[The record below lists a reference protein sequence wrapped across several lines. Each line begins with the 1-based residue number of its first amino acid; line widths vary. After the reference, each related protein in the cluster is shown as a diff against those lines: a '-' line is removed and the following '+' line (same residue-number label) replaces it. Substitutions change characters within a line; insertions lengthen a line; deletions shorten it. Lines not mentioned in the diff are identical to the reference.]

1 MIFEDIFVHGFIL
14 TPYSIACLPDPRPM
28 LINRFTLQLDEIK
41 AAYAAEPNPSLEVRL
56 ERIGRIEQMI
66 AANEE
71 KICKVLA
78 ADFATRHSIESRLL
92 EFQMIYQSCKQVRQ
106 HLKEWMKPQ
115 LVPTP
120 GFLGSSHAWT
130 QMQSMGVVGIMSP
143 WNYPVQLALVPA
155 IAAFAAGN
163 RVWLK
168 PSERSSRTS
177 GFLAILI
184 QEYFHPSEFSVT
196 VGGPEIA
203 ESFAALPF
211 DHLFFTGSGEIGK
224 KVMRAAADH
233 LTPVTLELGGK
244 SPAIVDSSANLK
256 EAAASIIYGKLVNGG
271 QTCIAP
277 DYALVHASDC
287 EIFIRELQNA
297 AQKQFSNPEEFTGA
311 IDEHQL
317 ARWHQLVQ
325 DAVGRGAQ
333 VVSLINSDAHGPLP
347 FTPVALLN
355 VSEDALIMKE
365 EVFGPILPI
374 LSINDI
380 SSTIRYINERPKP
393 LALYWFGKNKEVMQ
407 RILNETR
414 SGGIT
419 INDTLLHAA
428 LEDLPFGGVGASGMG
443 SYHGKVGFETFSH
456 RKSVLEVRGF
466 FGLRFLRGTQLARPP
481 YSKGVERL
489 LRWLR

>member
-1 MIFEDIFVHGFIL
+1 M
-14 TPYSIACLPDPRPM
+14 S
-28 LINRFTLQLDEIK
+28 INRFTLQLDEIK
-41 AAYAAEPNPSLEVRL
+41 AAYAAEPNPTLEVRL

-78 ADFATRHSIESRLL
+78 ADFGTRHPIETRLL
-92 EFQMIYQSCKQVRQ
+92 EFQMIYQTCKHVRK

-120 GFLGSSHAWT
+120 GFLGSSHAWIE
-130 QMQSMGVVGIMSP
+130 MQSMGVVGIMSP

-177 GFLAILI
+177 GFLATLV
-184 QEYFHPSEFSVT
+184 QEYFHPSEFCVSI
-196 VGGPEIA
+196 GGAELA

-211 DHLFFTGSGEIGK
+211 DHLFFTGSADVGK

-244 SPAIVDSSANLK
+244 SPVIVDPSANLK
-256 EAAASIIYGKLVNGG
+256 DAAASIVYGKLVNGG

-277 DYALVHASDC
+277 DYALIHASDC
-287 EIFIRELQNA
+287 DEFVQELRNA
-297 AQKQFSNPEEFTGA
+297 AQKQFANPEEFTAA

-317 ARWHQLVQ
+317 TRWHQLVQ
-325 DAVGRGAQ
+325 DAVDRGAQ
-333 VVSLINSDAHGPLP
+333 VISLIPSIEN
-347 FTPVALLN
+347 TPHSFRPIALLN
-355 VSEDALIMKE
+355 VSEDALIMQE

-374 LSINDI
+374 VAINDT
-380 SSTIRYINERPKP
+380 SSIIRYINARPIP
-393 LALYWFGKNKEVMQ
+393 LALYWFGKNKEVMK

-414 SGGIT
+414 SGGVT
-419 INDTLLHAA
+419 INDTLLHAGV
-428 LEDLPFGGVGASGMG
+428 EDLPFGGIGASGMG
-443 SYHGKVGFETFSH
+443 AYHGKAGFETFSH

-466 FGLRFLRGTQLARPP
+466 FGFNFLSGTKLARPP
-481 YSKGVERL
+481 YGQSVERL

>member
-1 MIFEDIFVHGFIL
+1 M
-14 TPYSIACLPDPRPM
+14 S
-28 LINRFTLQLDEIK
+28 INRFTLQLDEIK

-78 ADFATRHSIESRLL
+78 ADFGTRHSIESRLL
-92 EFQMIYQSCKQVRQ
+92 EFQMIYQACKHVRK

-115 LVPTP
+115 LVQTP

-177 GFLAILI
+177 GFLATLI
-184 QEYFHPSEFSVT
+184 QEYFHPSEFCVT
-196 VGGPEIA
+196 IGGTDVA

-211 DHLFFTGSGEIGK
+211 NHLFFTGSGEIGK

-233 LTPVTLELGGK
+233 LTPITLELGGK
-244 SPAIVDSSANLK
+244 SPAIVDSSAKLK
-256 EAAASIIYGKLVNGG
+256 DAAASIVYGKLVNGG

-277 DYALVHASDC
+277 DYAIVHASAC
-287 EIFIRELQNA
+287 EAFVQELQKA
-297 AQKQFSNPEEFTGA
+297 AREQFSNPEEFTGA
-311 IDEHQL
+311 IDALQL
-317 ARWHQLVQ
+317 ARWSQLVE
-325 DAVGRGAQ
+325 DAISRGAQ
-333 VVSLINSDAHGPLP
+333 AIPLLSAASNTALP

-355 VSEDALIMKE
+355 VSEDALIMQE

-374 LSINDI
+374 LAINDVD
-380 SSTIRYINERPKP
+380 SVIRYINERPIP
-393 LALYWFGKNKEVMQ
+393 LALYWFGKNKEVMK
-407 RILNETR
+407 RVLNETR

-428 LEDLPFGGVGASGMG
+428 VEDLPFGGVGASGIG
-443 SYHGKVGFETFSH
+443 AYHGKAGFEAFSH
-456 RKSVLEVRGF
+456 RKSVLEVRGPL
-466 FGLRFLRGTQLARPP
+466 GLNFLRGTKLARPP
-481 YSKGVERL
+481 YGKGVERL
-489 LRWLR
+489 LRWLK

>member
-1 MIFEDIFVHGFIL
+1 M
-14 TPYSIACLPDPRPM
+14 S
-28 LINRFTLQLDEIK
+28 INRFTLQLDEIK
-41 AAYAAEPNPSLEVRL
+41 AAYAAEPNPTLEVRL

-71 KICKVLA
+71 KICKVLT
-78 ADFATRHSIESRLL
+78 ADFVTRHSIESRLL
-92 EFQMIYQSCKQVRQ
+92 EFQMIYQACKHVRK

-130 QMQSMGVVGIMSP
+130 EMQSKGVVGIMSP

-177 GFLAILI
+177 GFLATLI
-184 QEYFHPSEFSVT
+184 QEYFHPSEFCVSI
-196 VGGPEIA
+196 GGPELA

-211 DHLFFTGSGEIGK
+211 DHLFFTGSGDIGK

-244 SPAIVDSSANLK
+244 SPAIVDPTTKLK
-256 EAAASIIYGKLVNGG
+256 DAAVSIIYGKLVNGG

-277 DYALVHASDC
+277 DYAVVHASDC
-287 EIFIRELQNA
+287 DEFVQELQNS

-325 DAVGRGAQ
+325 DAVDRGARAIP
-333 VVSLINSDAHGPLP
+333 LISSPDKTALP

-355 VSEDALIMKE
+355 VSEDALIMQE

-374 LSINDI
+374 VAINDI
-380 SSTIRYINERPKP
+380 DSIIRYINERPIP
-393 LALYWFGKNKEVMQ
+393 LALYWFGKNKVAMK

-414 SGGIT
+414 SGGVT

-428 LEDLPFGGVGASGMG
+428 VEELPFGGIGASGMG
-443 SYHGKVGFETFSH
+443 AYHGKAGFEAFSH

-466 FGLRFLRGTQLARPP
+466 FGLHFLHGTKLARPP
-481 YSKGVERL
+481 YGKGVERL

>member
-1 MIFEDIFVHGFIL
+1 M
-14 TPYSIACLPDPRPM
+14 S
-28 LINRFTLQLDEIK
+28 INRFTLQLDEIK
-41 AAYAAEPNPSLEVRL
+41 AAYAAEPNPTLEVRL
-56 ERIGRIEQMI
+56 ERIGRIEKMI

-71 KICKVLA
+71 KICKVLT
-78 ADFATRHSIESRLL
+78 ADFGTRHSIETRLL
-92 EFQMIYQSCKQVRQ
+92 EFQMIYQACKHVRK

-115 LVPTP
+115 LVSTP

-177 GFLAILI
+177 GFLATLI
-184 QEYFHPSEFSVT
+184 QEYFHPSEFCVT
-196 VGGPEIA
+196 VGGTEVA

-211 DHLFFTGSGEIGK
+211 DHLFFTGSSDIGK

-233 LTPVTLELGGK
+233 LTPITLELGGK
-244 SPAIVDSSANLK
+244 SPAIVDPSAKLK
-256 EAAASIIYGKLVNGG
+256 DAAASIIYGKLVNGG

-277 DYALVHASDC
+277 DYAIVHASDC
-287 EIFIRELQNA
+287 DVFIQRLQSA
-297 AQKQFSNPEEFTGA
+297 AQEQFSNPEEFTGA
-311 IDEHQL
+311 IDDYQL
-317 ARWHQLVQ
+317 TRWHQLVQ
-325 DAVGRGAQ
+325 DASDRGAQ
-333 VVSLINSDAHGPLP
+333 VIPLISPADNAGLA
-347 FTPVALLN
+347 FMPVALLN
-355 VSEDALIMKE
+355 VSEDALVMQE

-374 LSINDI
+374 VAINDVD
-380 SSTIRYINERPKP
+380 STIRYINERPNP
-393 LALYWFGKNKEVMQ
+393 LALYWFGKDKKVMQ

-414 SGGIT
+414 SGGVT

-428 LEDLPFGGVGASGMG
+428 IEDLPFGGIGASGMG
-443 SYHGKVGFETFSH
+443 AYHGKAGFEAFSH

-466 FGLRFLRGTQLARPP
+466 LGLSFLRGTKLARPP
-481 YSKGVERL
+481 YRTGVERL
-489 LRWLR
+489 LSWLK

>member
-1 MIFEDIFVHGFIL
+1 M
-14 TPYSIACLPDPRPM
+14 S
-28 LINRFTLQLDEIK
+28 INRFTLQLDEIK
-41 AAYAAEPNPSLEVRL
+41 AAYAAEPNPTIEVRL
-56 ERIGRIEQMI
+56 ERIARIEQMI

-78 ADFATRHSIESRLL
+78 ADFGTRNSIESRLL
-92 EFQMIYQSCKQVRQ
+92 EFQMIYQACKQVRQ

-115 LVPTP
+115 PAATP
-120 GFLGSSHAWT
+120 GFLGSSQAWT

-155 IAAFAAGN
+155 IAALAAGN

-177 GFLAILI
+177 GFLATLI
-184 QEYFHPSEFSVT
+184 QEYFHPSEFCVT
-196 VGGPEIA
+196 VGGMEVA

-224 KVMRAAADH
+224 KVMRAASDH
-233 LTPVTLELGGK
+233 LTPITLELGGK
-244 SPAIVDSSANLK
+244 SPAIVDPSAKLK
-256 EAAASIIYGKLVNGG
+256 DAAASIIYGKLVNGG

-277 DYALVHASDC
+277 DYAMVHAIDC
-287 EIFIRELQNA
+287 DAFIQELQSA
-297 AQKQFSNPEEFTGA
+297 AQKQFSNPEELTGA

-325 DAVGRGAQ
+325 DAVDRGAQ
-333 VVSLINSDAHGPLP
+333 AIPLISPPNGSSSQ

-355 VSEDALIMKE
+355 ISEEALIMQE

-374 LSINDI
+374 VAINDI
-380 SSTIRYINERPKP
+380 DSTIRYINERPIP
-393 LALYWFGKNKEVMQ
+393 LALYWFGKNKEAVN

-414 SGGIT
+414 SGGVT

-428 LEDLPFGGVGASGMG
+428 VEDLPFGGIGASGMG
-443 SYHGKVGFETFSH
+443 AYHGKAGFDTFSH
-456 RKSVLEVRGF
+456 RKSVLQVRGF
-466 FGLRFLRGTQLARPP
+466 FGLNFLRGTKLARPP
-481 YSKGVERL
+481 YGKGVERL
-489 LRWLR
+489 LRWMR

>member
-1 MIFEDIFVHGFIL
+1 M
-14 TPYSIACLPDPRPM
+14 S
-28 LINRFTLQLDEIK
+28 INRFTLQLDEIK
-41 AAYAAEPNPSLEVRL
+41 AAYAAEPNPTLEVRL

-66 AANEE
+66 SANEE

-78 ADFATRHSIESRLL
+78 ADFGIRHPIESRLL
-92 EFQMIYQSCKQVRQ
+92 EFQMIYQACKHVRK

-155 IAAFAAGN
+155 IAALAAGN
-163 RVWLK
+163 RIWLK

-177 GFLAILI
+177 GFLATLI
-184 QEYFHPSEFSVT
+184 QEYFHPSEFCVS
-196 VGGPEIA
+196 VGGTEVA

-233 LTPVTLELGGK
+233 LTPITLELGGK
-244 SPAIVDSSANLK
+244 SPAIVDPSAKLK
-256 EAAASIIYGKLVNGG
+256 DAAASIVYGKLVNGG

-277 DYALVHASDC
+277 DYTLIHASDC
-287 EIFIRELQNA
+287 EVFVQELQNA
-297 AQKQFSNPEEFTGA
+297 AQKQFSNPEELTGA

-325 DAVGRGAQ
+325 DAVDRGARAIP
-333 VVSLINSDAHGPLP
+333 LLHTPDNTELP

-355 VSEDALIMKE
+355 ISEDALIMQE

-374 LSINDI
+374 VAINDI
-380 SSTIRYINERPKP
+380 DSTIRYINERPKP
-393 LALYWFGKNKEVMQ
+393 LAMYWFGKNKNAMQ

-414 SGGIT
+414 SGGMT

-428 LEDLPFGGVGASGMG
+428 IEDLPFGGIGASGMG
-443 SYHGKVGFETFSH
+443 AYHGKTGFEAFSH
-456 RKSVLEVRGF
+456 RKSVLEVRGL
-466 FGLRFLRGTQLARPP
+466 FGLNLLRGTKLARPP

>member
-1 MIFEDIFVHGFIL
+1 M
-14 TPYSIACLPDPRPM
+14 S
-28 LINRFTLQLDEIK
+28 INRLTLQLDEIK
-41 AAYAAEPNPSLEVRL
+41 AAYAAEPNPTLEIRL

-66 AANEE
+66 SANEE

-78 ADFATRHSIESRLL
+78 ADFGIRHSIESRLL
-92 EFQMIYQSCKQVRQ
+92 EFQMIYQACKHVRK

-115 LVPTP
+115 LVATP

-177 GFLAILI
+177 GFLATLI
-184 QEYFHPSEFSVT
+184 QEYFHPSEFCVSI
-196 VGGPEIA
+196 GGTDVA

-233 LTPVTLELGGK
+233 LTPITLELGGK
-244 SPAIVDSSANLK
+244 SPAIVDSSAKLK
-256 EAAASIIYGKLVNGG
+256 DAAASIVYGKLINGG

-277 DYALVHASDC
+277 DYAVVHASDC
-287 EIFIRELQNA
+287 DTFVQELQNA
-297 AQKQFSNPEEFTGA
+297 AQKQFSNPEELTGA
-311 IDEHQL
+311 IDEQQL

-325 DAVGRGAQ
+325 DALDRGAQ
-333 VVSLINSDAHGPLP
+333 AIPLIHSTDNTELP

-355 VSEDALIMKE
+355 VSEDALIMQE
-365 EVFGPILPI
+365 EVFGPILPVVA
-374 LSINDI
+374 INDI
-380 SSTIRYINERPKP
+380 DSTIRYINERQKP
-393 LALYWFGKNKEVMQ
+393 LALYWFGKDKKVMQ
-407 RILNETR
+407 RILNETC
-414 SGGIT
+414 SGGVT

-428 LEDLPFGGVGASGMG
+428 IEDLPFGGIGASGMG
-443 SYHGKVGFETFSH
+443 AYHGKAGFEAFSH

-466 FGLRFLRGTQLARPP
+466 FGLNFLRGTKLARPP
-481 YSKGVERL
+481 YGKGVERL
-489 LRWLR
+489 LRWMR

>member
-1 MIFEDIFVHGFIL
+1 M
-14 TPYSIACLPDPRPM
+14 S
-28 LINRFTLQLDEIK
+28 INRFTLQLDEIK
-41 AAYAAEPNPSLEVRL
+41 AAYAAEPNPSLAVRL
-56 ERIGRIEQMI
+56 ERIGRIEKMI
-66 AANEE
+66 ATNEE

-78 ADFATRHSIESRLL
+78 ADFGIRHSIESRLL
-92 EFQMIYQSCKQVRQ
+92 EFQMIYQACKHVRQ

-120 GFLGSSHAWT
+120 GFMGSSHAWT

-155 IAAFAAGN
+155 IAALAAGN

-177 GFLAILI
+177 GFLATLV
-184 QEYFHPSEFSVT
+184 QEYFHPSEFCVS
-196 VGGPEIA
+196 VGGAELA

-211 DHLFFTGSGEIGK
+211 DHLFFTGSGSIGK

-244 SPAIVDSSANLK
+244 SPAIVDPSAKLQ
-256 EAAASIIYGKLVNGG
+256 EAAASIIYGKLINGG

-277 DYALVHASDC
+277 DYVMVHASDADS
-287 EIFIRELQNA
+287 FVQELQRA
-297 AQKQFSNPEEFTGA
+297 AQNQFSNLEELTGA

-317 ARWHQLVQ
+317 ARWQQLVQ
-325 DAVGRGAQ
+325 DAVKRGAQ
-333 VVSLINSDAHGPLP
+333 AIPLISFGGNTPPS
-347 FTPVALLN
+347 FIPVALLN
-355 VSEDALIMKE
+355 VSDEALIMQE

-374 LSINDI
+374 VIINDLV
-380 SSTIRYINERPKP
+380 STIRYVNDRPIP
-393 LALYWFGKNKEVMQ
+393 LALYWFGNNKKVMQ
-407 RILNETR
+407 RILDETR
-414 SGGIT
+414 SGGVT

-428 LEDLPFGGVGASGMG
+428 VEDLPFGGIGPSGMG
-443 SYHGKVGFETFSH
+443 AYHGKVGFERFSH

-466 FGLRFLRGTQLARPP
+466 FGIPYLRGTQLVRPP
-481 YSKGVERL
+481 YGKGVERL
-489 LRWLR
+489 LRWVR

>member
-1 MIFEDIFVHGFIL
+1 M
-14 TPYSIACLPDPRPM
+14 S
-28 LINRFTLQLDEIK
+28 INRFTLQLDEIK
-41 AAYAAEPNPSLEVRL
+41 AAYAAEPNPTLEVRL
-56 ERIGRIEQMI
+56 ERIGRIERMI
-66 AANEE
+66 SANEE
-71 KICKVLA
+71 KICKVLT
-78 ADFATRHSIESRLL
+78 ADFGNRHVVESRLL
-92 EFQMIYQSCKQVRQ
+92 EFQMVYQACKHARK
-106 HLKEWMKPQ
+106 HLKEWMKPE

-177 GFLAILI
+177 GFLATLI
-184 QEYFHPSEFSVT
+184 QEYFHPSEFCVT
-196 VGGPEIA
+196 TGGTEVA

-211 DHLFFTGSGEIGK
+211 DHLFFTGSAGIGK
-224 KVMRAAADH
+224 KVMRAAAEH
-233 LTPVTLELGGK
+233 LTPITLELGGK
-244 SPAIVDSSANLK
+244 SPAIVDSSAKLK
-256 EAAASIIYGKLVNGG
+256 DAAASIIYGKLVNGG

-277 DYALVHASDC
+277 DYAVVRAGDC
-287 EIFIRELQNA
+287 NTFVQELRNA
-297 AQKQFSNPEEFTGA
+297 AQEQFSNPEELTGA

-325 DAVGRGAQ
+325 DAVERGAQ
-333 VVSLINSDAHGPLP
+333 AIPLITPSKNTAPS
-347 FTPVALLN
+347 FMPVALLN
-355 VSEDALIMKE
+355 TPEDALIMKE

-374 LSINDI
+374 LAISDI
-380 SSTIRYINERPKP
+380 DSVIRYINERPKP
-393 LALYWFGKNKEVMQ
+393 LALYWFGKDKKVMQ

-414 SGGIT
+414 SGGVT

-428 LEDLPFGGVGASGMG
+428 VEDLPFGGIGPSGMG
-443 SYHGKVGFETFSH
+443 AYHGKAGFDAFSH
-456 RKSVLEVRGF
+456 RKSVLQVGSF
-466 FGLRFLRGTQLARPP
+466 FGLSSLRGTKLARPP
-481 YSKGVERL
+481 YGKNVQRL

>member
-1 MIFEDIFVHGFIL
+1 M
-14 TPYSIACLPDPRPM
+14 S
-28 LINRFTLQLDEIK
+28 INRFTLQLDEIK
-41 AAYAAEPNPSLEVRL
+41 AAYASEPNPTLQVRL
-56 ERIGRIEQMI
+56 ERIGRIERMI

-71 KICKVLA
+71 KICKVLT
-78 ADFATRHSIESRLL
+78 ADFGNRHPIESRLL
-92 EFQMIYQSCKQVRQ
+92 EFQMIYQACKHVRK

-115 LVPTP
+115 LVATP
-120 GFLGSSHAWT
+120 GFLGSSQAWT

-177 GFLAILI
+177 GFLAALI
-184 QEYFHPSEFSVT
+184 QEYFHPSEFCVS
-196 VGGPEIA
+196 VGGTEVA

-211 DHLFFTGSGEIGK
+211 DHLFFTGSGDIGK

-233 LTPVTLELGGK
+233 LTPITLELGGK
-244 SPAIVDSSANLK
+244 SPAIVDPSANLK
-256 EAAASIIYGKLVNGG
+256 EAAASIAYGKLVNSG

-277 DYALVHASDC
+277 DYVMIHASDC
-287 EIFIRELQNA
+287 DAFVQELQNA
-297 AQKQFSNPEEFTGA
+297 AQKQFSNPAELTNA

-325 DAVGRGAQ
+325 DAVDRGAQ
-333 VVSLINSDAHGPLP
+333 VIPLISSADNVELP
-347 FTPVALLN
+347 FTPVALRN
-355 VSEDALIMKE
+355 VPEDSLIMQE

-374 LSINDI
+374 VTMNDI
-380 SSTIRYINERPKP
+380 DSTIRYINHRPMP
-393 LALYWFGKNKEVMQ
+393 LALYWFGKNKEVMK

-414 SGGIT
+414 SGGVT

-428 LEDLPFGGVGASGMG
+428 VEDLPFGGIGASGMG
-443 SYHGKVGFETFSH
+443 AYHGKAGFEAFSH

-466 FGLRFLRGTQLARPP
+466 FGLHFLRGTQLARPP
-481 YSKGVERL
+481 YGKGVESL
-489 LRWLR
+489 VRWLK

>member
-1 MIFEDIFVHGFIL
+1 M
-14 TPYSIACLPDPRPM
+14 S
-28 LINRFTLQLDEIK
+28 INRFTLQLDEIK
-41 AAYAAEPNPSLEVRL
+41 AAYAAEPNPTLEVRL

-66 AANEE
+66 SANEE

-78 ADFATRHSIESRLL
+78 ADFGVRHSIESRLL
-92 EFQMIYQSCKQVRQ
+92 EFQMIYQVCKHVRK

-115 LVPTP
+115 LVATP

-143 WNYPVQLALVPA
+143 WNYPVQLAIVPA

-177 GFLAILI
+177 GFLATLI
-184 QEYFHPSEFSVT
+184 QEYFHPSEFCVT
-196 VGGPEIA
+196 AGGTDVA

-211 DHLFFTGSGEIGK
+211 DHLFFTGSGDIGK

-233 LTPVTLELGGK
+233 LTPITLELGGK
-244 SPAIVDSSANLK
+244 SPAIIDPSAKLK
-256 EAAASIIYGKLVNGG
+256 DAAASIVYGKLVNGG

-277 DYALVHASDC
+277 DYAVVHASDC
-287 EIFIRELQNA
+287 DAFIQELQNA
-297 AQKQFSNPEEFTGA
+297 SKEQFSNPEEFTGA

-325 DAVGRGAQ
+325 DAVDRGAQ
-333 VVSLINSDAHGPLP
+333 VTPLISAPNTELP

-355 VSEDALIMKE
+355 VSEDALIMQE
-365 EVFGPILPI
+365 EIFGPILPI
-374 LSINDI
+374 VAINDTD
-380 SSTIRYINERPKP
+380 STIRYINERPKP
-393 LALYWFGKNKEVMQ
+393 LALYWFGKDKKVMQ

-414 SGGIT
+414 SGGVT
-419 INDTLLHAA
+419 INDTLFHAA
-428 LEDLPFGGVGASGMG
+428 IEDLPFGGIGASGMG
-443 SYHGKVGFETFSH
+443 AYHGKAGFEAFSH

-466 FGLRFLRGTQLARPP
+466 FGLNFLRGTKLARPP

>member
-1 MIFEDIFVHGFIL
+1 M
-14 TPYSIACLPDPRPM
+14 S
-28 LINRFTLQLDEIK
+28 INRFTLQLDEIK
-41 AAYAAEPNPSLEVRL
+41 AAYAAEPNPTLEVRL

-66 AANEE
+66 SANEE

-78 ADFATRHSIESRLL
+78 ADFGIRHSIESRLL
-92 EFQMIYQSCKQVRQ
+92 EFQMIYQACKHVRK

-115 LVPTP
+115 LVATP

-177 GFLAILI
+177 GFLATLI
-184 QEYFHPSEFSVT
+184 QEYFHPSEFCVS
-196 VGGPEIA
+196 VGGADIA
-203 ESFAALPF
+203 ECFAALPF

-233 LTPVTLELGGK
+233 LTPITLELGGK
-244 SPAIVDSSANLK
+244 SPAIVDSSAKLK
-256 EAAASIIYGKLVNGG
+256 DAAASIIYGKLVNGG

-277 DYALVHASDC
+277 DYAVVHASDC
-287 EIFIRELQNA
+287 EAFVQELQNA
-297 AQKQFSNPEEFTGA
+297 AQKQFSNPEELTGA
-311 IDEHQL
+311 IDEQQL
-317 ARWHQLVQ
+317 ARWHQLIQ
-325 DAVGRGAQ
+325 DAVDRGAQ
-333 VVSLINSDAHGPLP
+333 AIPLIHPADNTELP

-355 VSEDALIMKE
+355 VSEDALIMQE
-365 EVFGPILPI
+365 EIFGPILPI
-374 LSINDI
+374 VAINDTDSI
-380 SSTIRYINERPKP
+380 IRYINERPKP
-393 LALYWFGKNKEVMQ
+393 LALYWFGKDKKVMQ
-407 RILNETR
+407 RILNETC
-414 SGGIT
+414 SGGVT

-428 LEDLPFGGVGASGMG
+428 IEDLPFGGIGASGMG
-443 SYHGKVGFETFSH
+443 AYHGKTGFEAFSH

-466 FGLRFLRGTQLARPP
+466 FGLNFLRGTKLARPP
-481 YSKGVERL
+481 YGTGVERL
-489 LRWLR
+489 LSWMR

>member
-1 MIFEDIFVHGFIL
+1 M
-14 TPYSIACLPDPRPM
+14 S
-28 LINRFTLQLDEIK
+28 INRFTLQLDEIK
-41 AAYAAEPNPSLEVRL
+41 AAYAAEPNPTLEVRL
-56 ERIGRIEQMI
+56 ERIGRIEKMI

-78 ADFATRHSIESRLL
+78 ADFGTRHSIESRLL
-92 EFQMIYQSCKQVRQ
+92 EFQMIYQACKHVRK

-115 LVPTP
+115 LVSTP

-177 GFLAILI
+177 GFLATLI
-184 QEYFHPSEFSVT
+184 QEYFHPSEFCVT
-196 VGGPEIA
+196 VGGTEVA

-211 DHLFFTGSGEIGK
+211 DHLFFTGSNDIGK

-233 LTPVTLELGGK
+233 LTPITLELGGK
-244 SPAIVDSSANLK
+244 SPAIVDPSAKLK
-256 EAAASIIYGKLVNGG
+256 DAAASIIYGKLVNGG

-277 DYALVHASDC
+277 DYAIVHASDC
-287 EIFIRELQNA
+287 DAFIQGLQSA
-297 AQKQFSNPEEFTGA
+297 AQEQFSNPEEFTGA
-311 IDEHQL
+311 IDDYQL
-317 ARWHQLVQ
+317 TRWHQLVQ
-325 DAVGRGAQ
+325 DASDRGAQ
-333 VVSLINSDAHGPLP
+333 VIPLTSP
-347 FTPVALLN
+347 ADNAGLAFMPVALLN
-355 VSEDALIMKE
+355 VSEDALVMQE

-374 LSINDI
+374 VAINDVD
-380 SSTIRYINERPKP
+380 STIRYINERPNP
-393 LALYWFGKNKEVMQ
+393 LALYWFGKDKVVMQ

-414 SGGIT
+414 SGGVT

-428 LEDLPFGGVGASGMG
+428 IEDLPFGGIGASGMG
-443 SYHGKVGFETFSH
+443 AYHGKAGFEAFSH

-466 FGLRFLRGTQLARPP
+466 LGLSFLRGTKLARPP
-481 YSKGVERL
+481 YRTGVERL
-489 LRWLR
+489 ISWLK

>member
-1 MIFEDIFVHGFIL
+1 M
-14 TPYSIACLPDPRPM
+14 S
-28 LINRFTLQLDEIK
+28 INRFTLQLDEIK
-41 AAYAAEPNPSLEVRL
+41 AAYAAEPNPTLEVRL

-66 AANEE
+66 SANEE

-78 ADFATRHSIESRLL
+78 ADFGIRHPIESRLL
-92 EFQMIYQSCKQVRQ
+92 EFQMIYQACKHVRK

-115 LVPTP
+115 LVATP

-130 QMQSMGVVGIMSP
+130 QVQSMGVVGIMSP

-177 GFLAILI
+177 GFLATLI
-184 QEYFHPSEFSVT
+184 QEYFHPSEFCVSI
-196 VGGPEIA
+196 GGTDVA
-203 ESFAALPF
+203 ESFGALPF

-233 LTPVTLELGGK
+233 LTPITLELGGK
-244 SPAIVDSSANLK
+244 SPAIVDSSAKLK
-256 EAAASIIYGKLVNGG
+256 DAAASIIYGKLVNGG

-277 DYALVHASDC
+277 DYAVVHASDC
-287 EIFIRELQNA
+287 EAFIQELQNA
-297 AQKQFSNPEEFTGA
+297 AQKQFSNPEELTGA
-311 IDEHQL
+311 IDEQQL

-325 DAVGRGAQ
+325 DAVDRGAQ
-333 VVSLINSDAHGPLP
+333 AIPLIHPADNTELP

-355 VSEDALIMKE
+355 VSEDALIMQE
-365 EVFGPILPI
+365 EIFGPILPI
-374 LSINDI
+374 VAINDTDSI
-380 SSTIRYINERPKP
+380 IRYINERPKP
-393 LALYWFGKNKEVMQ
+393 LALYWFGKDKKVMQ
-407 RILNETR
+407 RILNETC
-414 SGGIT
+414 SGGVT

-428 LEDLPFGGVGASGMG
+428 IEDLPFGGIGASGMG
-443 SYHGKVGFETFSH
+443 AYHGKTGFEAFSH

-466 FGLRFLRGTQLARPP
+466 FGLNFLRGTKLARPP
-481 YSKGVERL
+481 YGTGVERL
-489 LRWLR
+489 LSWMR

>member
-1 MIFEDIFVHGFIL
+1 M
-14 TPYSIACLPDPRPM
+14 S
-28 LINRFTLQLDEIK
+28 INRFTIQLDEIK
-41 AAYAAEPNPSLEVRL
+41 AAYAAEPNPTLEVRL

-66 AANEE
+66 STNEE
-71 KICKVLA
+71 KICKVLV
-78 ADFATRHSIESRLL
+78 ADFGTRHPVESRLL
-92 EFQMIYQSCKQVRQ
+92 EFQMIYQACKHVRK

-115 LVPTP
+115 LAPTP

-168 PSERSSRTS
+168 PSERSLRTS
-177 GFLAILI
+177 GFLATLI
-184 QEYFHPSEFSVT
+184 QEYFHSSEFCVST
-196 VGGPEIA
+196 GGTEVA

-244 SPAIVDSSANLK
+244 SPAIVDSSAKLK
-256 EAAASIIYGKLVNGG
+256 DAAASIVYGKLVNGG

-277 DYALVHASDC
+277 DYAIVHASDC
-287 EIFIRELQNA
+287 DAFVVELQNA
-297 AQKQFSNPEEFTGA
+297 AQQQFANPAELTGA
-311 IDEHQL
+311 IDEQQL
-317 ARWHQLVQ
+317 ARWNQLVQ
-325 DAVGRGAQ
+325 DAVDRGAQ
-333 VVSLINSDAHGPLP
+333 AIPLITPTQNIPQA
-347 FTPVALLN
+347 FTPVALFN
-355 VSEDALIMKE
+355 ISEDALIMQE

-374 LSINDI
+374 VAINDVA
-380 SSTIRYINERPKP
+380 STIRYINERPMP

-414 SGGIT
+414 SGGVT

-428 LEDLPFGGVGASGMG
+428 IEDLPFGGVGASGMG
-443 SYHGKVGFETFSH
+443 AYHGKAGFEAFSH

-466 FGLRFLRGTQLARPP
+466 FGLNLLRGTKLARPP
-481 YSKGVERL
+481 YGKSVERL
-489 LRWLR
+489 LSWLR

>member
-1 MIFEDIFVHGFIL
+1 M
-14 TPYSIACLPDPRPM
+14 S
-28 LINRFTLQLDEIK
+28 INRFTLQLDEIK

-56 ERIGRIEQMI
+56 ERISRIEQMI

-78 ADFATRHSIESRLL
+78 ADFGNRHPIESRLL
-92 EFQMIYQSCKQVRQ
+92 EFQMIYQACKHVRK

-115 LVPTP
+115 LVATP
-120 GFLGSSHAWT
+120 GFLGSSQAWT

-177 GFLAILI
+177 GFLATLI
-184 QEYFHPSEFSVT
+184 QEYFHPSEFCVT
-196 VGGPEIA
+196 VGGTEVA
-203 ESFAALPF
+203 EPFAALPF
-211 DHLFFTGSGEIGK
+211 DHLFFTGSGDIGK

-233 LTPVTLELGGK
+233 LTPITLELGGK
-244 SPAIVDSSANLK
+244 SPAIVDPSAK
-256 EAAASIIYGKLVNGG
+256 IKDAAASIIYGKLVNGG

-277 DYALVHASDC
+277 DYAVVHTSDC
-287 EIFIRELQNA
+287 DVFVQELQNA
-297 AQKQFSNPEEFTGA
+297 AQKQFSNPAEFTSA
-311 IDEHQL
+311 IDEQQL
-317 ARWHQLVQ
+317 ARWHQLVE
-325 DAVGRGAQ
+325 DAADRGAQ
-333 VVSLINSDAHGPLP
+333 IIRLISPADNVELP
-347 FTPVALLN
+347 FTPVVLLN
-355 VSEDALIMKE
+355 VSEDALIMQE

-374 LSINDI
+374 VTMNDI
-380 SSTIRYINERPKP
+380 DSTIRYINDRPIP
-393 LALYWFGKNKEVMQ
+393 LALYWFGKNKEAMN

-419 INDTLLHAA
+419 INDTLIHAA
-428 LEDLPFGGVGASGMG
+428 VEDLPFGGIGASGMG
-443 SYHGKVGFETFSH
+443 AYHGKTGFETFSH

-466 FGLRFLRGTQLARPP
+466 FGLHFLRGTQLARPP
-481 YSKGVERL
+481 YGKGVERL
-489 LRWLR
+489 LRWLK